1 MLIRAL
7 FKRIL
12 RDKLNTSVIVVS
24 LAVGIACAN
33 LIGFFIVS
41 ELNTD
46 SFHKNGDRIYL
57 LSCDNPFEKGTQINV
72 CRAGAAEYM
81 KANIPQIEDF
91 CRIKRVNVQKVI
103 VDNQEFTESPEVF
116 ETSANFFKFF
126 SFSLAGTNPESVFKA
141 KNDIVISEELASK
154 YFGNLPAVG
163 KIITL
168 ARSGVKTNYLIKG
181 LFRKPIE
188 KSQLSFDIV
197 KYADNTEG
205 FAFVLLKKNTNPTDV
220 EKIFAAGKD
229 KIPVIHDGTPGKYYL
244 KNFRQAYFNQ
254 SPDGSIGIVRDKADL
269 WIAFIIG
276 LMIIGVAAV
285 NFLGLINNKL
295 MDKAKDFSVRRI
307 NGGSKASLV
316 ADFMLE
322 NVILIFTAF
331 LLSLGLMTLMLPF
344 FNKLVDSEIVPGYFF
359 QMQNLIVMF
368 GILGFLLSIALLF
381 SLAKIRLTIN
391 SSVLRGKTILQ
402 GKIIRVPAFNIFQ
415 IAVSVILIVCSGVI
429 TKQIRYIA
437 NKDIGINKDVIEVK
451 LPYQYADITGV
462 FKDEILKNPAIS
474 TVSVTT
480 ASPLLEYWMV
490 SFHYAENGADKQ
502 YSPAI
507 FNGDENFIKTL
518 GIKVIE
524 GRDFSDNTA
533 SNENKCLVNESLAA
547 KFKGQNLVGGLLPGD
562 DKLIVIGV
570 VKDFHFNSLKNKIDA
585 GIIRFN
591 KEGNHLLVQ
600 GSKNDNAAVAKA
612 ISGVWQ
618 KLIPDYP
625 LNIES
630 VKDRFDWYH
639 RENANYVKLIVSC
652 CVISLFLSMIGLF
665 AISLHATRKRTK
677 EIGIRKINGAQVSE
691 VMAMLNSDF
700 VKWVIIAFL
709 FATPV
714 AYYAMHKWLQ
724 NFAYKT
730 ELSWWIFALAGML
743 ALGIALLT
751 VSWQSWR
758 AAKRNPVEA
767 LKYE

>member
-1 MLIRAL
+1 
-7 FKRIL
+7 
-12 RDKLNTSVIVVS
+12 
-24 LAVGIACAN
+24 
-33 LIGFFIVS
+33 
-41 ELNTD
+41 
-46 SFHKNGDRIYL
+46 
-57 LSCDNPFEKGTQINV
+57 
-72 CRAGAAEYM
+72 
-81 KANIPQIEDF
+81 
-91 CRIKRVNVQKVI
+91 
-103 VDNQEFTESPEVF
+103 
-116 ETSANFFKFF
+116 
-126 SFSLAGTNPESVFKA
+126 
-141 KNDIVISEELASK
+141 
-154 YFGNLPAVG
+154 
-163 KIITL
+163 
-168 ARSGVKTNYLIKG
+168 
-181 LFRKPIE
+181 
-188 KSQLSFDIV
+188 
-197 KYADNTEG
+197 
-205 FAFVLLKKNTNPTDV
+205 LLKKNTNPTDV

-229 KIPVIHDGTPGKYYL
+229 KIPVIHDGIPGKYYL

-269 WIAFIIG
+269 WIAFLIG

-295 MDKAKDFSVRRI
+295 MDKAKDYSVRRI

-316 ADFMLE
+316 ANFMLE
-322 NVILIFTAF
+322 NFILVFTAF

-344 FNKLVDSEIVPGYFF
+344 FNKLVDSEIVPAYFF

-368 GILGFLLSIALLF
+368 GIFGFLLGIALLF

-391 SSVLRGKTILQ
+391 SSLLRGTTILQ
-402 GKIIRVPAFNIFQ
+402 EKIIRVPAFNIFQ

-437 NKDIGINKDVIEVK
+437 NRDIGINKDVIEVK
-451 LPYQYADITGV
+451 LPYQYADKTGI

-490 SFHYAENGADKQ
+490 SFHYTENGADKQ
-502 YSPAI
+502 YSPAL

-547 KFKGQNLVGGLLPGD
+547 KFKGQKLVGGLLPGD

-585 GIIRFN
+585 GIIRFY
-591 KEGNHLLVQ
+591 KEGNHLLVK
-600 GSKNDNAAVAKA
+600 GASGTNAAVVKA
-612 ISGVWQ
+612 ISGVWK

-677 EIGIRKINGAQVSE
+677 EIGIRKINGAQVTE

-700 VKWVIIAFL
+700 VKWVSIAFL
-709 FATPV
+709 FATPI

-724 NFAYKT
+724 SFAYKT
-730 ELSWWIFALAGML
+730 ELSWWIFALSGLL
-743 ALGIALLT
+743 ALGIALLA
-751 VSWQSWR
+751 VSWQSWK
-758 AAKRNPVEA
+758 AATRNPVEA
-767 LKYE
+767 LRSE